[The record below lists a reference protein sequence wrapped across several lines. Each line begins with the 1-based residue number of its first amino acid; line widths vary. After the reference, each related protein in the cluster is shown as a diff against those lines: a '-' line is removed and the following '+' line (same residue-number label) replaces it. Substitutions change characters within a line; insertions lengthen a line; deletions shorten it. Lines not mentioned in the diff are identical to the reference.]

1 MSRNKNSSGVY
12 QIKVRTLVA
21 ILIGVGLVAIVA
33 VFFLRRPL
41 NQSFGQESSPPQ
53 SQLIE
58 FPHIHGLGFTAAGT
72 GLYVPAHIGLIV
84 YSDGKWVA
92 PDIPQ
97 HDYMGYTAIDD
108 GFFSSG
114 HPDLRTKFPPLLGLV
129 RSQDAGRTITSL
141 AFSGE
146 SDFHLMAAGYYS
158 HAVYIVN
165 SAPNSQLTQGLFFTL
180 DEGQTWEQSA
190 AQGLESSPTQLA
202 VHPTEAGTVA
212 VASERGVYISTDY
225 GNTFSLVS
233 DSAPSTA
240 VAFDPDDDRLLFG
253 YRDLYARTMSSGAVS
268 PVSSP
273 ALEEDDAIFYI
284 AISASTERMG
294 LATASKNIF
303 LSEDSGE
310 SWSQIAAQGRVVS

>member
-1 MSRNKNSSGVY
+1 MSRKKNSSDVY

-21 ILIGVGLVAIVA
+21 ILIGVGLGAIVA

-41 NQSFGQESSPPQ
+41 NQPFGQESSPAQ

-58 FPHIHGLGFTAAGT
+58 FPHVHGLGFSADGT

-84 YSDGKWVA
+84 YNDGTWVA
-92 PDIPQ
+92 PDIPK

-114 HPDLRTKFPPLLGLV
+114 HPDQRTEFPPLLGLV
-129 RSQDAGRTITSL
+129 RSEDVGRTITSL

-158 HAVYIVN
+158 HVVYVVN
-165 SAPNSQLTQGLFFTL
+165 SAPNSQLTQGLFYTL

-190 AQGLESSPTQLA
+190 AQGLESSPIQLA
-202 VHPTEAGTVA
+202 AHPTEAGTVA

-225 GNTFSLVS
+225 GDMFSLVS
-233 DSAPSTA
+233 DSEPFTA
-240 VAFDPDDDRLLFG
+240 VTFDPKGDRLLFG
-253 YRDLYARTMSSGAVS
+253 YHDLYARTMSSGAIS
-268 PVSSP
+268 PVSIP
-273 ALEEDDAIFYI
+273 TLEADDAIFYI
-284 AISASTERMG
+284 AISASTERMA
-294 LATASKNIF
+294 LATADKNIF

-310 SWSQIAAQGRVVS
+310 SWNQIAAQGRVAS